1 MTVEK
6 DGSIDI
12 TDFDWVQLMSRAI
25 RPAKLENAILDGT
38 ELRSVMLAPNV
49 HGCLFRL

>member
-1 MTVEK
+1 MTIGK
-6 DGSIDI
+6 DGSVDI
-12 TDFDWVQLMSRAI
+12 TDFDWAQLMSRAI
-25 RPAKLENAILDGT
+25 RPAKLEHAIFDGT